1 MALLE
6 LQEVTKRFGGLVAV
20 DRVSTRVEK
29 GEIIGLLG
37 PNGAGKTTL
46 FNCIAGYYK
55 PTSGQIRFNGRDIA
69 GRAPEVVCTM
79 GVARTHQV
87 TRTFESMT
95 VLDNVIV
102 GTLKRVPSVSRA
114 RREALEILAF
124 THLAAKLDAVGTDL
138 TVADRKRLEIAR
150 ALGTRP
156 QLLMLDEAM
165 AGLNP
170 NERADAVDLIRRIR
184 ATGITIML
192 IEHVMDVVM
201 PVSDRVVVLDYGKKI
216 AEDIP
221 SKVAQDDEVIKAYL
235 GEKYHAR
242 RQ

>member
-1 MALLE
+1 MSA
-6 LQEVTKRFGGLVAV
+6 
-20 DRVSTRVEK
+20 
-29 GEIIGLLG
+29 
-37 PNGAGKTTL
+37 
-46 FNCIAGYYK
+46 
-55 PTSGQIRFNGRDIA
+55 
-69 GRAPEVVCTM
+69 
-79 GVARTHQV
+79 
-87 TRTFESMT
+87 T
-95 VLDNVIV
+95 V
-102 GTLKRVPSVSRA
+102 PQA
-114 RREALEILAF
+114 RREALEILDF
-124 THLAAKLDAVGTDL
+124 TNLSAKRDAVGTDL

-170 NERADAVDLIRRIR
+170 NERADAVELIRQIR
-184 ATGITIML
+184 ASGVTVL
-192 IEHVMDVVM
+192 LVEHVMDVVM

-221 SKVAQDDEVIKAYL
+221 ANVVQNDEVIKAYL

>member
-1 MALLE
+1 MSLLE

-20 DRVSTRVEK
+20 DRVTTSVEK

-55 PTSGQIRFNGRDIA
+55 PTSGRIRFNGQDIT
-69 GRAPEVVCTM
+69 GLAPEAVCTL

-87 TRTFESMT
+87 TRTFESMS

-102 GTLKRVPSVSRA
+102 GTLKRVRTVPQA

-124 THLAAKLDAVGTDL
+124 TNLSAKRDAVGTDL

-170 NERADAVDLIRRIR
+170 NERADAVELIRQIR
-184 ATGITIML
+184 ASGVTVL
-192 IEHVMDVVM
+192 LVEHVMDVVM

-221 SKVAQDDEVIKAYL
+221 ANVVQNDEVIKAYL